1 MRTPTP
7 ARLNRS
13 TPPWPEI
20 RIAVTGAQTTVTI
33 NGVLTPVADEQA
45 AVDAVAAQATALGRP
60 VRARITDTG
69 GISRVIVE
77 ADGTTTVLSTTNT
90 PPVQTPIGPPPPA
103 GTAPRAA
110 AAPATPLP
118 PDPEPQ
124 ENQLVDG
131 DGPADVDNINQA
143 AVGDPDDSNDQ
154 TGVDDQDDE
163 EPSPVAAA
171 AAAGQ
176 RSKRRRGR
184 RKSKAKKKNGPT
196 PAKKKGK
203 GWRGVPAP
211 VRWGAPALA
220 VLTVASLGVLI
231 FHGKGQ
237 HTDDTAAP
245 AVAAVPPAGQLYTE
259 TGPPGWTQQ
268 AAWTVQLAK
277 DAPAPITTAD
287 GTTIAV
293 TADDRSA
300 NPQTGD
306 TRYLSVLE
314 TDGRTRWAAPLST
327 APRVGPILS
336 RVDGVDVA
344 LIAGTRDV
352 TYWPLTGGDP
362 TVVSLPSGATL
373 TPTGVIKLRDDQLGY
388 LHAGAIAVVD
398 QLPRTE
404 PAIAVDG
411 AVIVTQADDGAW
423 WTLRADAAPTV
434 AKPAP
439 PTGVTGL
446 RDFLAVGPDHV
457 ITAWTTADQRT
468 CAVAAYATNDAAT
481 QATTTLPCASL
492 PRAGA
497 TYASTGAV
505 AGVGTLI
512 LRDGTITAAPGVT
525 ITAVVDQV
533 YGTKSG
539 DDVLVSADGNTTP
552 LPAGTLIPTGLS
564 DGHLLVVDSDHRL
577 CALTA
582 AAR

>member
-1 MRTPTP
+1 MKASTP

-20 RIAVTGAQTTVTI
+20 RIAVTKAKTTVTI
-33 NGVLTPVADEQA
+33 NGVLTPVADQQA
-45 AVDAVAAQATALGRP
+45 ALGAVAAQATALGRP

-90 PPVQTPIGPPPPA
+90 LPVQTPAGTPPPA

-110 AAPATPLP
+110 VAPATPLP
-118 PDPEPQ
+118 PAPEPQ
-124 ENQLVDG
+124 ESQPVDAG
-131 DGPADVDNINQA
+131 DPGDLDDSINQA
-143 AVGDPDDSNDQ
+143 VVDDTDDSIDQ

-163 EPSPVAAA
+163 EPSPAPAAA
-171 AAAGQ
+171 SSQ
-176 RSKRRRGR
+176 SKRRRGR
-184 RKSKAKKKNGPT
+184 RKSKAKKKAGPT
-196 PAKKKGK
+196 PAKKRGK

-211 VRWGAPALA
+211 VRWGAPPLAALA
-220 VLTVASLGVLI
+220 VASLGVLI
-231 FHGKGQ
+231 FHGKSQ

-293 TADDRSA
+293 TAADGSA

-314 TDGRTRWAAPLST
+314 TDGRTRWANPLPT
-327 APRVGPILS
+327 APRVGPILA

-344 LIAGTRDV
+344 LVAGTRDV

-423 WTLRADAAPTV
+423 WNLRSDAAPTV

-468 CAVAAYATNDAAT
+468 CAVTAYATNDAAT

-505 AGVGTLI
+505 AGVGTLM
-512 LRDGTITAAPGVT
+512 LRGGTITAAPGVT

-539 DDVLVSADGNTTP
+539 DSVLVSADGNTTA

-577 CALTA
+577 YALTA